1 MESITSRIDSVTK
14 IPKSHLGTIIPPPKS
29 VKIEL
34 TNRCNYACNYCGLRG
49 RETPGKDDIDFAK
62 FQEWTRQMR
71 DAGVEEIGLFYIG
84 ESTMNPA
91 LLVKC
96 LKHVKQTLQ
105 FPYVFLTTNGSLL
118 NPMLAGELME
128 NGLDSLKFSV
138 NAATQEQFRDAMG
151 VKPKLFEDALRN
163 IKAAWGTREAHG
175 YKTRLYASS
184 IKFDGE
190 QQDRMEELLRSRI
203 LPYVDQ
209 HYWLPLFSEMQS
221 PLAAKNE
228 ARGWKAN
235 AGNQGRLDNLVD
247 PLPCWAVFSE
257 GHLRVDGHLSACCFG
272 ADDTFDMADL
282 NEVGFM
288 DGWNSLAFQALRK
301 KHLSG
306 DVMGTACETCIHG
319 SKTIPIKAA

>member
-1 MESITSRIDSVTK
+1 MESITSRIDAVTK
-14 IPKSHLGTIIPPPKS
+14 IPATHLRTICPPPKS

-49 RETPGKDDIDFAK
+49 RETPGKEDIDFEK
-62 FQEWTRQMR
+62 FKDWTKQMR
-71 DAGVEEIGLFYIG
+71 EAGVEEIGLFYIG

-96 LKHVKQTLQ
+96 LKHVKQVLQ
-105 FPYVFLTTNGSLL
+105 FPYVFLTSNASLC
-118 NPMLAGELME
+118 NPMLSGELME
-128 NGLDSLKFSV
+128 NGLDSLKWSV
-138 NAATQEQFRDAMG
+138 NAASPEQFKEAMG
-151 VKPKLFEDALRN
+151 VKPKLFEQALEN
-163 IKAAWGTREAHG
+163 IAGAWKVRQEHG
-175 YKTRLYASS
+175 YRTRLYASS

-190 QQDRMEELLRSRI
+190 QQSRMEDLLKARV
-203 LPYVDQ
+203 LPWVDQ

-257 GHLRVDGHLSACCFG
+257 GHLRVDGGLSACCFG
-272 ADDTFDMADL
+272 ATDAFDMGNL
-282 NEVGFM
+282 NEGRFM
-288 DGWNSLAFQALRK
+288 DVWNSPKFQELRK
-301 KHLSG
+301 HHLSG
-306 DVMGTACETCIHG
+306 NVRGTACEECIHG
-319 SKTIPIKAA
+319 TKAVNFV

>member
-1 MESITSRIDSVTK
+1 MESITTRIDAVTK
-14 IPKSHLGTIIPPPKS
+14 IPASHLGTIIPPPKS

-34 TNRCNYACNYCGLRG
+34 TNRCNYACSYCGLRG
-49 RETPGKDDIDFAK
+49 RETPGKEDIDFAK

-91 LLVKC
+91 LLIKC

-138 NAATQEQFRDAMG
+138 NAATPEQFRDTMG
-151 VKPKLFEDALRN
+151 VKPKLFEQALAN
-163 IKAAWGTREAHG
+163 IKAAWETRNAKG
-175 YKTRLYASS
+175 YATRLYASS
-184 IKFDGE
+184 IQFDGE
-190 QQDRMEELLRSRI
+190 QLAKMEKLLNERVR
-203 LPYVDQ
+203 PYVDEW
-209 HYWLPLFSEMQS
+209 YALPLFSEMQS
-221 PLAAKNE
+221 TLAAKNL
-228 ARGWKAN
+228 ARGWKPN
-235 AGNQGRLDNLVD
+235 AGNSGRLENMVD

-301 KHLSG
+301 KHLGG
-306 DVMGTACETCIHG
+306 DVRGTACEECIHG
-319 SKTIPIKAA
+319 TKEVKFV

>member
-1 MESITSRIDSVTK
+1 MESITSRIDAVTK
-14 IPKSHLGTIIPPPKS
+14 IPASHLGTIIPPPKS

-49 RETPGKDDIDFAK
+49 RETPGKEDIDFAK
-62 FQEWTRQMR
+62 FQDWTRQMR
-71 DAGVEEIGLFYIG
+71 EAGVEEIGLFYIG

-105 FPYVFLTTNGSLL
+105 FPYVFLTSNASLA
-118 NPMLAGELME
+118 NPMLVGELME
-128 NGLDSLKFSV
+128 NGLDSLKWSV
-138 NAATQEQFRDAMG
+138 NAATPDQFRDTMG

-163 IKAAWGTREAHG
+163 IEAAWRTREEKG

-190 QQDRMEELLRSRI
+190 QQEKMWALLRARV
-203 LPYVDQ
+203 LPYVDE

-221 PLAAKNE
+221 PLAEKNL
-228 ARGWKAN
+228 ARGWKPN
-235 AGNQGRLDNLVD
+235 AGNSGRLENMVD

-257 GHLRVDGHLSACCFG
+257 GHLRVDGGLSACCFG
-272 ADDTFDMADL
+272 ADDRFDMGNL
-282 NEVGFM
+282 NEMGFM
-288 DGWNSLAFQALRK
+288 EAWNSPAFQALRK

-306 DVMGTACETCIHG
+306 DVHGTACEQCIHG
-319 SKTIPIKAA
+319 TQEVRFV

>member
-34 TNRCNYACNYCGLRG
+34 TDRCNYQCSYCGLRG
-49 RETPGKDDIDFAK
+49 RDEPGKSEIDFDK
-62 FQEWTRQMR
+62 FKVWTKQMR

-84 ESTMNPA
+84 ESCMSPA

-105 FPYVFLTTNGSLL
+105 FPYVFLTSNASLA
-118 NPMLAGELME
+118 NAMLVGELME
-128 NGLDSLKFSV
+128 NGLDSLKWSV
-138 NAATQEQFRDAMG
+138 NAATPEQFKETMG
-151 VKPKLFEDALRN
+151 VKPKLFEQALAN
-163 IKAAWGTREAHG
+163 IKAAWDTREAHG

-190 QQDRMEELLRSRI
+190 QQSRMEELLKARV

-221 PLAAKNE
+221 PLADKNK

-257 GHLRVDGHLSACCFG
+257 GHLRVDGRLSACCFG

-282 NEVGFM
+282 NQVTFM

-306 DVMGTACETCIHG
+306 DVHGTACEQCIHG
-319 SKTIPIKAA
+319 TKEVKFV